1 MFKYIKYKLHSDQ
14 KIRISD
20 DSMSK
25 QGQTMS
31 LYYIPGSSIRGIMI
45 SNIAGDKV
53 KFESLKQ
60 SLFSDD
66 ICFSNLY
73 LLSGQDELIPSPKGF
88 YEDKKQSFT
97 GKKEIQNVVISG
109 EFEEGFKR
117 AGLGN
122 YCKWNGDT
130 IEFYSTIMDSDLKI
144 RLNHNEEFSVRE
156 GKSANSK
163 PMFRYLYMKAGQD
176 YYGYIVFKKDSA
188 YDEIKSLLDNGTLII
203 GNSRSSGT
211 GKCSVYD
218 VVETEQESEI
228 IPQYDRL
235 PKSDVKNTVYMYLFS
250 DLVMRNENGEYCGIN
265 ICDLERKLKVS
276 DLKIEVCATS
286 SRDVRGYNNTLKVR
300 MPSVNMYEKGSVFK
314 LSFSGTLTRDTIES
328 LVVEGIG
335 ERRNEGYGRILF
347 FDDSYGEIKYKQKGE
362 ITDECDPDSNERH
375 KEDDD
380 VLRQVAA
387 SYYRNHLRRLM
398 IKRVIDDANNIG
410 KDLSKSKSG
419 SIEPLIIS
427 NMHNFENAAKQLE
440 AYYGHEKE
448 KHDNTKI
455 HKERNNV
462 KNSKELVY
470 DIMNSD
476 INILLGY
483 TKTDIMGIDIKDLLS
498 EAEVG
503 RLRLEL
509 ILMELKYSRKGE

>member
-1 MFKYIKYKLHSDQ
+1 MSKYIKYKLHSDQ

-31 LYYIPGSSIRGIMI
+31 LYYIPGSSVRGIMI
-45 SNIAGDKV
+45 SNIAMDDG

-88 YEDKKQSFT
+88 YEDKKQSQS

-117 AGLGN
+117 AGLGH

-130 IEFYSTIMDSDLKI
+130 LEFFSTVMDGDLKI
-144 RLNHNEEFSVRE
+144 RLNHNEEYVGRE
-156 GKSANSK
+156 GKSANSR
-163 PMFRYLYMKAGQD
+163 PMFRNSYMKAGQD
-176 YYGYIVFKKDSA
+176 YYGYIIFKNDSG
-188 YDEIKSLLDNGTLII
+188 YEEIKSLLDGGTLII

-211 GKCSVYD
+211 GKCRVYD
-218 VVETEQESEI
+218 VVGTESELEI
-228 IPQYDRL
+228 VPQYDRL
-235 PKSDVKNTVYMYLFS
+235 PKADVENTVYMYLLS
-250 DLVMRNENGEYCGIN
+250 DLVMRNEKGEYCGIN
-265 ICDLERKLKVS
+265 LPDLENKLKVS
-276 DLKIEVCATS
+276 DLKIEICATS

-314 LSFSGTLTRDTIES
+314 LSFSGTLTKEVIES
-328 LVVEGIG
+328 IVSEGIG
-335 ERRNEGYGRILF
+335 ERRNEGFGRILF

-362 ITDECDPDSNERH
+362 ISDGCDRDSSEKH
-375 KEDDD
+375 DEDDA

-398 IKRVIDDANNIG
+398 IKRVIDDANIIG
-410 KDLSKSKSG
+410 KDLSKSKS
-419 SIEPLIIS
+419 SAIEPIIVS
-427 NMHNFENAAKQLE
+427 NMHDFKNAEKQLE

-448 KHDNTKI
+448 KHDNVKI

-462 KNSKELVY
+462 KNSKELV
-470 DIMNSD
+470 DVIMNSD
-476 INILLGY
+476 INELLGC
-483 TKTDIMGIDIKDLLS
+483 TKTSVMGMDTKGLLT
-498 EAEVG
+498 EDEVG

-509 ILMELKYSRKGE
+509 LLMELKYNRKGE